1 MSRRDTYFYIMMLS
15 GVFSITYAVWI
26 TPINLKPEYIPEIL
40 SGITAC
46 ISIMIGFV
54 PTVLAIVFKKGS
66 GISPK
71 EFDIAIALLAIPIVL
86 LLLMYYYLVIG
97 VSLENALRFAV
108 TNLAVSFGIFFSII
122 KVFVQKNI

>member
-1 MSRRDTYFYIMMLS
+1 MMLCS
-15 GVFSITYAVWI
+15 VSSISYAVWI

-46 ISIMIGFV
+46 ISIMIGFT
-54 PTVLAIVFKKGS
+54 PAILAIMFNKGS

-71 EFDIAIALLAIPIVL
+71 EFDIAIASLAIPIVL

-122 KVFVQKNI
+122 KAFIQKNV

>member
-1 MSRRDTYFYIMMLS
+1 MMLS
-15 GVFSITYAVWI
+15 GVFGISYAVWI

-46 ISIMIGFV
+46 ISIMIGFT
-54 PTVLAIVFKKGS
+54 PAILAIMFKKGL

-71 EFDIAIALLAIPIVL
+71 EFDIAIMSLAIPIVL

-97 VSLENALRFAV
+97 LSLENALRFAV
-108 TNLAVSFGIFFSII
+108 TNLAVSFGIFFSLI
-122 KVFVQKNI
+122 KTFVQKNI